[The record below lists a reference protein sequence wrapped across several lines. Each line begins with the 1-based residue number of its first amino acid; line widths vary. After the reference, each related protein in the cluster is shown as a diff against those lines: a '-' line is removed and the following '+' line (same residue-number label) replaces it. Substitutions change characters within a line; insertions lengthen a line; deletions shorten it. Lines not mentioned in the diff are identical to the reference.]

1 MDFQN
6 SKRRGLS
13 FRAFPYRISPARG
26 RGQTWRNTL
35 RPDIG
40 NHIEQPGS
48 VAEARDRPFVALF
61 RIYRVPDPF
70 IAVALRVSDCLLHSR
85 RSPLR
90 LSFLSEVGFL
100 KHCPRS
106 SAVCVVIGLPL
117 AEQEPFAVRALFQ
130 WWSASWWNALQFMVS
145 QSPRKGLTQYDT
157 ADIALAIIVSPDTPG
172 APALAFGRLH
182 HRSGR
187 ALSVVVNHSTRVS
200 FSVFSSRNFR
210 TYCLF
215 LIWVDCFEGIKLIKV
230 DWVTIIPYRG

>member
-1 MDFQN
+1 MAEHVAP
-6 SKRRGLS
+6 G
-13 FRAFPYRISPARG
+13 
-26 RGQTWRNTL
+26 
-35 RPDIG
+35 IG
-40 NHIEQPGS
+40 NLIAQHVS
-48 VAEARDRPFVALF
+48 VAEARDRPFVALI
-61 RIYRVPDPF
+61 RMCRVPGPSS
-70 IAVALRVSDCLLHSR
+70 AVALRVSDSLLRSR
-85 RSPLR
+85 RSPLC

-106 SAVCVVIGLPL
+106 SAVCMG
-117 AEQEPFAVRALFQ
+117 AFAVRALFQ

-210 TYCLF
+210 TYRSF
-215 LIWVDCFEGIKLIKV
+215 
-230 DWVTIIPYRG
+230 

>member
-61 RIYRVPDPF
+61 RISRVPGPYST
-70 IAVALRVSDCLLHSR
+70 VPLRVSDCLLRSR
-85 RSPLR
+85 RSPLC

-100 KHCPRS
+100 KLCPLS

-157 ADIALAIIVSPDTPG
+157 ADIALAIVVSTDTPG
-172 APALAFGRLH
+172 APALAFG
-182 HRSGR
+182 
-187 ALSVVVNHSTRVS
+187 NHI
-200 FSVFSSRNFR
+200 FSRKQP
-210 TYCLF
+210 CP
-215 LIWVDCFEGIKLIKV
+215 W
-230 DWVTIIPYRG
+230 W

>member
-26 RGQTWRNTL
+26 RGQTWWNTL
-35 RPDIG
+35 HPELVISLHNTSPLPKRETAHSWHSFGCAVCLAHPLQLPFGCRIVC
-40 NHIEQPGS
+40 S
-48 VAEARDRPFVALF
+48 VVVARHCVYLF
-61 RIYRVPDPF
+61 F
-70 IAVALRVSDCLLHSR
+70 R
-85 RSPLR
+85 RSASSNIA
-90 LSFLSEVGFL
+90 LSVQRYAWEHSQSEPYFSG
-100 KHCPRS
+100 
-106 SAVCVVIGLPL
+106 GLPRGGT
-117 AEQEPFAVRALFQ
+117 PCIV
-130 WWSASWWNALQFMVS
+130 VS

-157 ADIALAIIVSPDTPG
+157 ADIALAIIVSTDTPG

-210 TYCLF
+210 TYRSF
-215 LIWVDCFEGIKLIKV
+215 
-230 DWVTIIPYRG
+230 